1 MLGALIPKSNLEL
14 IITKEGKKLLN
25 KITELLT
32 NTKIKKQ
39 KQKDK
44 LKNS

>member
-25 KITELLT
+25 KITELPT
-32 NTKIKKQ
+32 NTKIKTETKR
-39 KQKDK
+39 
-44 LKNS
+44 